1 MFKKIVSVTALGVA
15 VLNPSWVSAAED
27 ALTPI
32 HITANIPNKNFYV
45 QPRNP
50 EFGKN
55 EVMHFNPVD
64 RRLTPVRQTFDVKH
78 TEGSVHAYIEGARWL
93 YNGRHTIPLLT
104 TFNNALLDSIPRE
117 VVDDVTSTPGMQA
130 EMVIFVPWPV
140 SSNLSAGMYTGHFTV
155 MFDAVPRV
163 ASL

>member
-1 MFKKIVSVTALGVA
+1 MFKKIVSVTALGIA
-15 VLNPSWVSAAED
+15 VLNPSWVSAVED

-64 RRLTPVRQTFDVKH
+64 RKLTPVRQTFDVKH
-78 TEGSVHAYIEGARWL
+78 TEGSVHAYIEGNQGL
-93 YNGRHTIPLLT
+93 YNGRHSILLLT
-104 TFNNALLDSIPRE
+104 KFNNVFLGSTPQE
-117 VVDDVTSTPGMQA
+117 VVDDVTSTPGTQA
-130 EMVIFVPWPV
+130 EMVIFVPFSLAP
-140 SSNLSAGMYTGHFTV
+140 NLSTGMYTGHFTV
-155 MFDAVPRV
+155 IFDAVPRV
-163 ASL
+163 SL